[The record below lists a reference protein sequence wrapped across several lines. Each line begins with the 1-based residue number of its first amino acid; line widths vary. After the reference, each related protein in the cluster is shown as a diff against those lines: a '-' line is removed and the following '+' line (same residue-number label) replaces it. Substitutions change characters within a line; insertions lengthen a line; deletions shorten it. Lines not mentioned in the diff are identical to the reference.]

1 MKKILVFLSIIALA
15 AVTFVGCQKKTPAE
29 LAIEQ
34 VQKAC
39 VGTWTG
45 TLPLGQQVSV
55 TFSSD
60 FKITTTGNFSAQI
73 VNWYYQ
79 DGAVWV
85 ELNDPDHT
93 NMSIYVS
100 GVKMMITSNSL
111 AIYTTLPS
119 ELSKL
124 LK

>member
-15 AVTFVGCQKKTPAE
+15 AVTFVSCQKKTPAE

-39 VGTWTG
+39 VGTWSG
-45 TLPLGQQVSV
+45 TLPLGQQVNV

-60 FKITTTGNFSAQI
+60 FKITTTGNFAAQI
-73 VNWYYQ
+73 VNWYYA
-79 DGAVWV
+79 DGSVWV

-93 NMSIYVS
+93 KMSIVIN
-100 GVKMMITSNSL
+100 GVKMYLTSNSL
-111 AIYTTLPS
+111 TIYASLPS